1 MGTMDTIAIF
11 LLLFLL
17 AVGAIVFFLRRQTV
31 SKTVSKAFSPRAQ
44 EPRFTAEP
52 STTRRLEPVGD
63 ANPDMAET
71 VEDDFIPGTG
81 TNGLTAEKI
90 DELTPNKVLKNK
102 FPHIWRRIC
111 LFAPDPAHLQ
121 KYLLSLSIQDR
132 GEARAG
138 FPPEAMK
145 EVFDIQAEN
154 DRFLMQHPVGWQTAA
169 LHR

>member
-1 MGTMDTIAIF
+1 
-11 LLLFLL
+11 
-17 AVGAIVFFLRRQTV
+17 
-31 SKTVSKAFSPRAQ
+31 
-44 EPRFTAEP
+44 
-52 STTRRLEPVGD
+52 
-63 ANPDMAET
+63 
-71 VEDDFIPGTG
+71 
-81 TNGLTAEKI
+81 
-90 DELTPNKVLKNK
+90 
-102 FPHIWRRIC
+102 
-111 LFAPDPAHLQ
+111 LQ